1 MHVLGKAGLV
11 IAGAVLILGG
21 VVACSPLSAINA
33 VTPASA
39 YVKTEGV
46 AYANTDNPRQKLD
59 IYRPASAP
67 AAGTGPGLPVVVFFY
82 GGSWN
87 EGSRKDYAFVGE
99 ALSSRGFI
107 AVLPDYRVYPE
118 VRYPDFVKDSAQ
130 AVAWTLHS
138 LRELGGDPQRVFV
151 MGHSAGA
158 YNASMVALDPRWL
171 REAGASPDALRGWIG
186 LTGPYDFLPIEN
198 EDVKPVFFAPDS
210 PPDSQPVRHVQAGAP
225 PALLIASHKDKLV
238 SAERNTAGLAKLLRA
253 QQVPVVERYFD
264 NTSHAS
270 LVGSLSRP
278 LRFIAPTLEEVSQFI
293 ENPPPRPEPSK

>member
-1 MHVLGKAGLV
+1 MHVLGKAGLAF
-11 IAGAVLILGG
+11 AGAVLILGG

-33 VTPASA
+33 VTPASS

-59 IYRPASAP
+59 IYRPANAP
-67 AAGTGPGLPVVVFFY
+67 ASASGPGLPVVVFFY

-130 AVAWTLHS
+130 AVAWTLRS
-138 LRELGGDPQRVFV
+138 VRELGGDPQRVFV

-158 YNASMVALDPRWL
+158 YNAAMVALDARWL
-171 REAGASPDALRGWIG
+171 RAAGASPAQLRGWIG
-186 LTGPYDFLPIEN
+186 LAGPYDFLPIEN

-210 PPDSQPVRHVQAGAP
+210 PPDSQPVRHVEPGAP

-238 SAERNTAGLAKLLRA
+238 GAERNTGGLAKLLRA

>member
-1 MHVLGKAGLV
+1 
-11 IAGAVLILGG
+11 
-21 VVACSPLSAINA
+21 
-33 VTPASA
+33 
-39 YVKTEGV
+39 
-46 AYANTDNPRQKLD
+46 
-59 IYRPASAP
+59 
-67 AAGTGPGLPVVVFFY
+67 LPVVVFFY

-130 AVAWTLHS
+130 AVAWTLRS
-138 LRELGGDPQRVFV
+138 VRELGGDPQRVFV

-158 YNASMVALDPRWL
+158 YNASMVALDARWL

-186 LTGPYDFLPIEN
+186 LAGPYDFLPIEN
-198 EDVKPVFFAPDS
+198 PDVKPVFFAPDS

>member
-1 MHVLGKAGLV
+1 MHVLGKAGLAF
-11 IAGAVLILGG
+11 AGAVLILGG
-21 VVACSPLSAINA
+21 VVACSPLSALNA
-33 VTPASA
+33 VTPASSS
-39 YVKTEGV
+39 VKTEGV

-59 IYRPASAP
+59 IYRPANAP
-67 AAGTGPGLPVVVFFY
+67 ATASGPGLPVVVFFY

-130 AVAWTLHS
+130 AVAWTLRS
-138 LRELGGDPQRVFV
+138 VRELGGDPQRVFV

-158 YNASMVALDPRWL
+158 YNAAMVALDARWL
-171 REAGASPDALRGWIG
+171 RAAGASPAQLRGWIG
-186 LTGPYDFLPIEN
+186 LAGPYDFLPIEN

-210 PPDSQPVRHVQAGAP
+210 PPDSQPVRHVEAGAP

-238 SAERNTAGLAKLLRA
+238 GAERNTGGLAKLLRA

-293 ENPPPRPEPSK
+293 ENPPPRPEPSR